1 MTEQNCE
8 QFLTI
13 SWEEI
18 NLNKA
23 TLKPASQLKK
33 KLLSGISYRLFFSF
47 LEHDLPAHL

>member
-33 KLLSGISYRLFFSF
+33 NYCHAFLTDYSF
-47 LEHDLPAHL
+47 HF